1 MSIEAWLMVIAI
13 FVEGPLLMWWG
24 MRQKKGEDMTN
35 ELKSIRRSIA
45 KVHERMD
52 EELDQIEDKYASKE
66 KLNQEIAHTKELND
80 LQFKAIMENLD
91 YIRKRVD
98 ESRS

>member
-1 MSIEAWLMVIAI
+1 
-13 FVEGPLLMWWG
+13 MWWG

>member
-1 MSIEAWLMVIAI
+1 
-13 FVEGPLLMWWG
+13 MWWG

-45 KVHERMD
+45 KVHERLD
-52 EELDQIEDKYASKE
+52 GELDEIESKYASKE
-66 KLNQEIAHTKELND
+66 EVTKEIEHTKELNAIQFD
-80 LQFKAIMENLD
+80 AILQNLE

-98 ESRS
+98 ESRD

>member
-1 MSIEAWLMVIAI
+1 MSTEAWLMIVAI

-45 KVHERMD
+45 KVHERVD
-52 EELDQIEDKYASKE
+52 SELDEIESKYASKDE
-66 KLNQEIAHTKELND
+66 VSKEIEHAKELNAV
-80 LQFKAIMENLD
+80 QFDAILKNLD
-91 YIRKRVD
+91 YIRKRLD
-98 ESRS
+98 ESRE

>member
-1 MSIEAWLMVIAI
+1 VSIEAWLMVIAI

>member
-1 MSIEAWLMVIAI
+1 MVIAI